1 MQVRLNKLGN
11 SMVIRVPNF
20 LIKQLNLK
28 ENTPLN
34 LSIVKKKLI
43 VEKKQRWNGYFMRK
57 NHRWKPK
64 YLRWFFKGRQRMV
77 KDYILL
83 A

>member
-28 ENTPLN
+28 ENTTLN
-34 LSIVKKKLI
+34 LSIVKNKLI
-43 VEKKQRWNGYFMRK
+43 VEKSKDE
-57 NHRWKPK
+57 
-64 YLRWFFKGRQRMV
+64 MV
-77 KDYILL
+77 ILCEKITDENL
-83 A
+83 NIYDDFSKVGKEW

>member
-11 SMVIRVPNF
+11 SMVIRVPNL

-34 LSIVKKKLI
+34 LSIVKNKLI
-43 VEKKQRWNGYFMRK
+43 VEKSKDE
-57 NHRWKPK
+57 
-64 YLRWFFKGRQRMV
+64 MV
-77 KDYILL
+77 ILCEKITDENL
-83 A
+83 NIYDDFSKVGKEW

>member
-34 LSIVKKKLI
+34 LSIEKNKLI
-43 VEKKQRWNGYFMRK
+43 VEKS
-57 NHRWKPK
+57 
-64 YLRWFFKGRQRMV
+64 
-77 KDYILL
+77 KDEMAILCEKITDENL
-83 A
+83 NIYDDFSKVGKEW

>member
-11 SMVIRVPNF
+11 SMVIRVPNL

-34 LSIVKKKLI
+34 LSIVKNKLI
-43 VEKKQRWNGYFMRK
+43 VEKSKDE
-57 NHRWKPK
+57 
-64 YLRWFFKGRQRMV
+64 MV
-77 KDYILL
+77 ILCEKITDENL
-83 A
+83 NIYDDFSKAGKEW

>member
-34 LSIVKKKLI
+34 LSIVKNKLI
-43 VEKKQRWNGYFMRK
+43 VEKSKDE
-57 NHRWKPK
+57 
-64 YLRWFFKGRQRMV
+64 MV
-77 KDYILL
+77 ILCEKITDENL
-83 A
+83 NIYDDFSKVGKEW

>member
-34 LSIVKKKLI
+34 LSIVKNKLI
-43 VEKKQRWNGYFMRK
+43 VEKSKDE
-57 NHRWKPK
+57 
-64 YLRWFFKGRQRMV
+64 MV
-77 KDYILL
+77 ILCEKITDENL
-83 A
+83 NIYDNFSKVGKEW

>member
-43 VEKKQRWNGYFMRK
+43 VEKKQR
-57 NHRWKPK
+57 
-64 YLRWFFKGRQRMV
+64 
-77 KDYILL
+77 
-83 A
+83 